1 MELWDSM
8 EVWRLS
14 EKEDKYVLRT
24 EWIQNTGKIY
34 EKINENDRKHIEA
47 YGTLDKRL
55 EKQTGLQEKQFE
67 SQERLEKHLEKI
79 SSVIEFTDVKY
90 TVKSHETQLEN
101 INKSIS
107 DKQKGNVQVVVALI
121 SGGCAIIA
129 AAFGL
134 ASVIF

>member
-1 MELWDSM
+1 MGVLK
-8 EVWRLS
+8 LS

-47 YGTLDKRL
+47 YSTLDKRL

-79 SSVIEFTDVKY
+79 SGVIEKVGNEFTDVKY

-107 DKQKGNVQVVVALI
+107 DKQKGNVQVVIALI
-121 SGGCAIIA
+121 GGGATIIGAAI
-129 AAFGL
+129 GL
-134 ASVIF
+134 AQYIF